1 MSSFFT
7 VSVLAQQSPGVAQF
21 LPLLLIVA
29 VFYLLIIRPQQ
40 RKVRS
45 HQSLVKSVDVA
56 DRVVTVGGIHG
67 TVVEIDDETMRL
79 EVAPGVIITMAR
91 SAIGSRL
98 VDADAGAEDDGSGAT
113 DTGSGATDTPS
124 L

>member
-1 MSSFFT
+1 MSSVFA

-45 HQSLVKSVDVA
+45 HQTLVKSVDVA

-67 TVVEIDDETMRL
+67 TVTEIDDETMRL
-79 EVAPGVIITMAR
+79 EVAPGVVITMAR
-91 SAIGSRL
+91 SAIGTRL
-98 VDADAGAEDDGSGAT
+98 VDADTGVDDEVDLTDPPSGAT
-113 DTGSGATDTPS
+113 DSPS

>member
-1 MSSFFT
+1 MSSVFA

-40 RKVRS
+40 RKVRQ
-45 HQSLVKSVDVA
+45 HQSLVRSVDVA

-67 TVVEIDDETMRL
+67 TVIEIDDATMRL
-79 EVAPGVIITMAR
+79 EIAPGTVITMAR
-91 SAIGSRL
+91 SAIASRL
-98 VDADAGAEDDGSGAT
+98 VDADTGEDDDAGVP
-113 DTGSGATDTPS
+113 DTPS
-124 L
+124 DSTDSPSL

>member
-1 MSSFFT
+1 MSSVFA

-45 HQSLVKSVDVA
+45 HQTLVKSVDVA

-67 TVVEIDDETMRL
+67 TVTEIDDETMRL
-79 EVAPGVIITMAR
+79 EIAPGVVITMAR
-91 SAIGSRL
+91 SAIGTRL
-98 VDADAGAEDDGSGAT
+98 VDADTGADDEVDLTDPPSGST
-113 DTGSGATDTPS
+113 DSPS